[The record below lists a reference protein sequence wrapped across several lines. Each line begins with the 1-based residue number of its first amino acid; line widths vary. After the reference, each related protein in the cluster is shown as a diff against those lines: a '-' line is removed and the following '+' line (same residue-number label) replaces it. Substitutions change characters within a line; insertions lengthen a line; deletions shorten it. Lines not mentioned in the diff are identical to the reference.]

1 MLCKNSQIFL
11 LSPAANLPNLSVR
24 VGHRDI
30 NKKQF
35 LTGKQ
40 EKIMRKQ
47 LFGLAAGVA
56 AALALAGVATAQE
69 RVVNVYN
76 WSDYIDNSILE
87 DFTKETGIKV
97 VYDVF
102 DSNEILETKLLAG
115 GSGYDVVVP
124 TGPFLARQIQAGVF
138 QKLDKSKLPNLA
150 NMWPDVMQRLGK
162 YDPGNEYAVN
172 YMWGTTGIG
181 YNVDKVKAALGDV
194 PIDSWAV
201 LFDPANAEKLKSCG
215 INILDSPDETFAIAM
230 NYIGKNPDS
239 KETADLEAGGDV
251 YMKIR
256 PFVRTFNSSA
266 YIDELA
272 NGDACITI
280 GWSGDVLQAK
290 SRAEEAK
297 NGVNVNYVIPKEGTY
312 MWFDNL
318 AIPADAKNVEEA
330 HAFINYLMKP
340 EVIAKASNYVQYANG
355 NLASQKFLDEAVFKN
370 PSVYPTAETTKKLFT
385 ISPYGPRESRVLNR
399 LWTTIKTGS

>member
-1 MLCKNSQIFL
+1 MKRNVLRML
-11 LSPAANLPNLSVR
+11 A
-24 VGHRDI
+24 
-30 NKKQF
+30 
-35 LTGKQ
+35 LT
-40 EKIMRKQ
+40 
-47 LFGLAAGVA
+47 AT
-56 AALALAGVATAQE
+56 ALASTATLAQE
-69 RVVNVYN
+69 RVVHVYN
-76 WSDYIDNSILE
+76 WSDYIDNSILD

-138 QKLDKSKLPNLA
+138 QKLDKSKLPNLS
-150 NMWPDVMQRLGK
+150 NMWPEVMERLAK

-194 PIDSWAV
+194 PVDSWDI
-201 LFDPANAEKLKSCG
+201 LFKPENAAKLKSCG
-215 INILDSPDETFAIAM
+215 INILDASDETFAIAM

-239 KETADLEAGGDV
+239 KVAADLEAGGEV
-251 YMKIR
+251 YKKIR
-256 PFVRTFNSSA
+256 PSVKTFNSSA

-272 NGDACITI
+272 NGDTCITI
-280 GWSGDVLQAK
+280 GWSGDILQAK
-290 SRAEEAK
+290 TRAEDAK

-330 HAFINYLMKP
+330 HAFINFLMKP

-355 NLASQKFLDEAVFKN
+355 NLASQKFIDESVLKN
-370 PSVYPTAETTKKLFT
+370 PSVYPNEATLAKLFT
-385 ISPYGPRESRVLNR
+385 ISPYDPRAQRVINR
-399 LWTTIKTGS
+399 EWTAIKTGQ

>member
-1 MLCKNSQIFL
+1 M
-11 LSPAANLPNLSVR
+11 R

-30 NKKQF
+30 NKKQSV
-35 LTGKQ
+35 TGKQ

-47 LFGLAAGVA
+47 LFGLAASVA

-69 RVVNVYN
+69 KVVNVYN

-138 QKLDKSKLPNLA
+138 QKLDKSKLPNLS
-150 NMWPDVMQRLGK
+150 NMWPEISERLAK

-194 PIDSWAV
+194 PIDSFAV
-201 LFDPANAEKLKSCG
+201 IFDPANAEKLKGCG

-230 NYIGKNPDS
+230 NYVGRNPDS

-297 NGVNVNYVIPKEGTY
+297 NGINVNYVIPKEGTY

-355 NLASQKFLDEAVFKN
+355 NLASHKFLDEAVLKN
-370 PSVYPTAETTKKLFT
+370 PSVYPTEETTKKLFT

>member
-1 MLCKNSQIFL
+1 MAERATGSKAGKGEKMKTDLIRFL
-11 LSPAANLPNLSVR
+11 ASAAMV
-24 VGHRDI
+24 
-30 NKKQF
+30 
-35 LTGKQ
+35 T
-40 EKIMRKQ
+40 
-47 LFGLAAGVA
+47 LAMASAAKAEGV
-56 AALALAGVATAQE
+56 VH
-69 RVVNVYN
+69 VYN
-76 WSDYIDNSILE
+76 WSDYIDESVLE

-138 QKLDKSKLPNLA
+138 QKLDKSKLPNLS
-150 NMWPDVMQRLGK
+150 NMWPDIMERLAT

-181 YNVDKVKAALGDV
+181 YNVEKVKAALGADFKV
-194 PIDSWAV
+194 DSWDTI
-201 LFDPANAEKLKSCG
+201 FKPENAEKLKACG
-215 INILDSPDETFAIAM
+215 INILDASDETFAISM

-239 KETADLEAGGDV
+239 KDTADLEAGGDV

-256 PFVRTFNSSA
+256 PSVKTFNSSS
-266 YIDELA
+266 YIDDLA
-272 NGDACITI
+272 NGDICATI
-280 GWSGDVLQAK
+280 GWSGDILQAK
-290 SRAEEAK
+290 ARAEEAK
-297 NGVNVNYVIPKEGTY
+297 NGVEINYVIPKEGTY

-330 HAFINYLMKP
+330 HAFINFLMKP

-355 NLASQKFLDEAVFKN
+355 NLASQALLDEEVFKN
-370 PSVYPTAETTKKLFT
+370 PSVYPDAETVKKLFT
-385 ISPYGPRESRVLNR
+385 ISPYGPKEQRVLNR
-399 LWTTIKTGS
+399 VWTQIKTGN

>member
-1 MLCKNSQIFL
+1 MKADFIRW
-11 LSPAANLPNLSVR
+11 ASV
-24 VGHRDI
+24 
-30 NKKQF
+30 
-35 LTGKQ
+35 
-40 EKIMRKQ
+40 
-47 LFGLAAGVA
+47 AVA
-56 AALALAGVATAQE
+56 AIVFAGGAKAE
-69 RVVNVYN
+69 DRVVHVYN
-76 WSDYIDNSILE
+76 WSDYIDESILE

-138 QKLDKSKLPNLA
+138 QKLDKSKLPNLS
-150 NMWPDVMQRLGK
+150 NMWPAVMDRLAK

-194 PIDSWAV
+194 KIDSWDI
-201 LFDPANAEKLKSCG
+201 LFKPENAEKLKACG
-215 INILDSPDETFAIAM
+215 INILDASDETFAISM
-230 NYIGKNPDS
+230 NYVGKDPDS

-251 YMKIR
+251 YMKVR
-256 PFVRTFNSSA
+256 PSVKTFNSSS
-266 YIDELA
+266 YIDDLA
-272 NGDACITI
+272 NGDICITL
-280 GWSGDVLQAK
+280 GWSGDILQAK
-290 SRAEEAK
+290 ARAEEAN
-297 NGVNVNYVIPKEGTY
+297 NGVKIDYVIPKEGTY

-355 NLASQKFLDEAVFKN
+355 NLASQQFIDESVFKN
-370 PSVYPTAETTKKLFT
+370 PAVYPDEETTKKLFT
-385 ISPYGPRESRVLNR
+385 ISPYGPKEQRVLNR
-399 LWTTIKTGS
+399 VWTQIKTGS

>member
-1 MLCKNSQIFL
+1 M
-11 LSPAANLPNLSVR
+11 R

-30 NKKQF
+30 NKKQSV
-35 LTGKQ
+35 TGKQ

-47 LFGLAAGVA
+47 LFGLAASVA

-69 RVVNVYN
+69 KVVNVYN

-138 QKLDKSKLPNLA
+138 QKLDKSKLPNLS
-150 NMWPDVMQRLGK
+150 NMWPEISERLAK

-194 PIDSWAV
+194 PIDSFAV
-201 LFDPANAEKLKSCG
+201 IFDPANAEKLKGCG

-230 NYIGKNPDS
+230 NYVGRNPDS
-239 KETADLEAGGDV
+239 KETADLEAGGEV

-297 NGVNVNYVIPKEGTY
+297 NGINVNYVIPKEGTY

-355 NLASQKFLDEAVFKN
+355 NLASHKFLDEAVLKN
-370 PSVYPTAETTKKLFT
+370 PSVYPTEETTKKLFT